1 MKSIKD
7 IYKGLLSLINYPH
20 ISIDFLKDLKGPLL
34 LHICL
39 LYTSV
44 IFGATGGVMEAA
56 LRTVYEVVTGKT
68 LEKIEFDE
76 VRGLEG
82 IKEATID

>member
-34 LHICL
+34 LHISDTPSGI
-39 LYTSV
+39 YND
-44 IFGATGGVMEAA
+44 IFKIIDIIKPQYIVHTG
-56 LRTVYEVVTGKT
+56 T
-68 LEKIEFDE
+68 
-76 VRGLEG
+76 
-82 IKEATID
+82 